1 MDRLHIP
8 LMCTL
13 LGPITFRGGS
23 KLEEAHLYNP
33 IARKPVDLAA
43 YRRNRRV
50 SRPAPEPK
58 PLPRNQKMVTLK
70 RYELDQVVLSLLSA
84 VVMMAVGIAVIVN
97 AVLVVAPQTPDMLVE
112 SLVTVLGTVFIGLGL
127 RSVIRAYR
135 SWKRLDDLE
144 ARREQQAIALASV
157 IRPVERKL
165 PVPFA
170 EWMQ

>member
-1 MDRLHIP
+1 M
-8 LMCTL
+8 
-13 LGPITFRGGS
+13 
-23 KLEEAHLYNP
+23 YNP

-97 AVLVVAPQTPDMLVE
+97 AVLVVAPQTPDMLIE
-112 SLVTVLGTVFIGLGL
+112 SMISLLGVIFIGLGL
-127 RSVIRAYR
+127 RSLRKAMLG
-135 SWKRLDDLE
+135 WKRLDELD
-144 ARREQQAIALASV
+144 ARREQLVTLASV
-157 IRPVERKL
+157 IKPVDRKL
-165 PVPFA
+165 PLPFT
-170 EWMQ
+170 ERMR